1 MHQAYRVCFFED
13 GVLHATAVLVLHF
26 ASDNS
31 AEDEAVQLLAA
42 SALSR
47 VEVWRGT
54 RRICER
60 HRLSTRAA
68 LAVHAPRV

>member
-13 GVLHATAVLVLHF
+13 GVAHAAAVLVLHF
-26 ASDNS
+26 ASDG
-31 AEDEAVQLLAA
+31 AARDEAVHLLAA

-54 RRICER
+54 RLVFQRR
-60 HRLSTRAA
+60 RARA
-68 LAVHAPRV
+68 REPLAVHAPRV

>member
-13 GVLHATAVLVLHF
+13 GVAHATAVLVLHF
-26 ASDNS
+26 PSDG
-31 AEDEAVQLLAA
+31 AAQDEALQLLDA

-54 RRICER
+54 RKVCQRR
-60 HRLSTRAA
+60 RVSSRAA
-68 LAVHAPRV
+68 LSVHAPRA